1 MRPTRNKMPPPG
13 TPGTRTPG
21 LGGIT
26 RTPMTGG
33 VRTPARPT
41 PIRTP
46 KPRTK
51 SESSTKVR
59 QI

>member
-21 LGGIT
+21 LGGIS

-51 SESSTKVR
+51 SESSTKV
-59 QI
+59 